1 MSTQPSLHSEALTP
15 RCPTKRLI
23 VSASIGNALELFDF
37 TVFSF
42 FASIIGAEFFPS
54 TSRYGSLLMAVSIF
68 GVGFIMRP
76 LGGMLLGAYADRAG
90 RKSALLLTIVLMGL
104 GTATIALAPTYAQ
117 VGIAAPVI
125 ILIGRLI
132 QGFSAGGEIGAST
145 TLLLESAGQ
154 HQRGFFLS
162 WQVASQG
169 ISSLLGGLCGA
180 LLSAT
185 LSVEALHAWGWRI
198 PFLVGLIIIPVGL
211 FIRRQIDETLI
222 PTHREIKQKNP
233 VSIFLKHY
241 GLQFILGLSLI
252 MAATLMTYIIIF
264 YMPTY
269 MMQVTDVT
277 ATTSY
282 MISLGV
288 SVVLV
293 VSGIVSG
300 MTLDKIPHYRRI
312 TMASVAV
319 ALLLTYPA
327 FALLSHPATLWWAV
341 LLRLII
347 VASLGFNMTAGML
360 LIATSLPRD
369 VRATGL
375 SMTYATGV
383 AIFGGTA
390 QFIVTW
396 LLDTTGAPLS
406 PAWYLIGMLVLSLI
420 GCYFFKEKHL
430 A

>member
-1 MSTQPSLHSEALTP
+1 MSTPSFSPDEVSTP
-15 RCPTKRLI
+15 RCSTKRLI

-42 FASIIGAEFFPS
+42 FASIIGTEFFPS
-54 TSRYGSLLMAVSIF
+54 ISRYGALLMAVSIF

-76 LGGMLLGAYADRAG
+76 LGGMMLGAYADRAG
-90 RKSALLLTIVLMGL
+90 RKPALLLTIVLMGV

-117 VGIAAPVI
+117 IGIAAPVI

-145 TLLLESAGQ
+145 TLLLESARQ

-180 LLSAT
+180 LLSAM
-185 LSVEALHAWGWRI
+185 LSVQALHAWGWRI

-211 FIRRQIDETLI
+211 YIRRQIDETL
-222 PTHREIKQKNP
+222 PTIHTDKQRKNP
-233 VSIFLKHY
+233 VSTFLRHY
-241 GLQFILGLSLI
+241 TLEFILGLGLI
-252 MAATLMTYIIIF
+252 MAATLMTYIVIF

-269 MMQVTDVT
+269 MMQVTDIP

-282 MISLGV
+282 LISLGV
-288 SVVLV
+288 SVVLII
-293 VSGIVSG
+293 SGIISG
-300 MTLDKIPHYRRI
+300 ITLDRIPYYRRI
-312 TMASVAV
+312 TMASIIV
-319 ALLLTYPA
+319 ALLLTYPT
-327 FALLSHPATLWWAV
+327 FALLSHPDTLGWAV
-341 LLRLII
+341 LLRMII
-347 VASLGFNMTAGML
+347 VAALGFNMTAGML
-360 LIATSLPRD
+360 LIATSLPRS
-369 VRATGL
+369 VRATVL

-396 LLDTTGAPLS
+396 LLDVTAAPLS

-420 GCYFFKEKHL
+420 GCYYFKERHIE
-430 A
+430 